1 MNVRNVLDS
10 VSTHYPAHDTLCSGF
25 WSYEP
30 SAGAPLPGP
39 SPRCFMCNPT
49 YFPTTADWNAFGQ
62 YHQPYKGTNTLVLLY
77 IYQYAQPNPCLNC
90 RTQTNQPEWPN
101 WGGGQPVDLDST
113 STTGAENYALVI
125 A

>member
-1 MNVRNVLDS
+1 M
-10 VSTHYPAHDTLCSGF
+10 
-25 WSYEP
+25 
-30 SAGAPLPGP
+30 
-39 SPRCFMCNPT
+39 
-49 YFPTTADWNAFGQ
+49 
-62 YHQPYKGTNTLVLLY
+62 LLY